1 MPTRA
6 SRCNGV
12 AHDTLLES
20 YVLESAKPH
29 DMDSLASRHLNVKT
43 ISYDD
48 VTGKGAN
55 RINFEQV
62 ALDRATE
69 YAAEDADITMR
80 LHRALHPRIAADPK
94 LDFIYAQ
101 LELPVREVLFR
112 MERNGILVDAQLLG
126 RHGREL
132 GERVV
137 ALEQKAHQ
145 LAGPAVQSGLAEAAG
160 RDPVPEDESA
170 RGEEDRDRTAV
181 DR

>member
-1 MPTRA
+1 M
-6 SRCNGV
+6 

-43 ISYDD
+43 ITYDD

-80 LHRALHPRIAADPK
+80 LHAALYPRIAADPK

-126 RHGREL
+126 AAQPGARR
-132 GERVV
+132 
-137 ALEQKAHQ
+137 
-145 LAGPAVQSGLAEAAG
+145 AG
-160 RDPVPEDESA
+160 RRHSSSRRTSWPASRSTWA
-170 RGEEDRDRTAV
+170 RRSSWARSCS
-181 DR
+181 RR

>member
-1 MPTRA
+1 GLA
-6 SRCNGV
+6 LNGV

-29 DMDSLASRHLNVKT
+29 DMDSLASRHLNVRQST
-43 ISYDD
+43 YDE

-69 YAAEDADITMR
+69 YAAEDSDITMR
-80 LHRALHPRIAADPK
+80 LHRVLHPRIAADPN
-94 LDFIYAQ
+94 LEFVYAQ

-112 MERNGILVDAQLLG
+112 MERNGILVDAQLLT

-137 ALEQKAHQ
+137 ALETQAHH
-145 LAGPAVQSGLAEAAG
+145 LGAHA
-160 RDPVPEDESA
+160 
-170 RGEEDRDRTAV
+170 
-181 DR
+181 